1 MMNPGIWV
9 LSAVFGT
16 ALIGCLGLV
25 LTQRWHGFLSLDH
38 DLHGVQK
45 IHRRPV
51 PRVGGL
57 AVFSALLVGG
67 LGALWINEPLAPQI
81 FVLLLCSLPAFLAG
95 LLEDF
100 TKRVGVRT
108 RLIASFVSA
117 ALAFWTLDAQLVK
130 LDTPG
135 LDYLVQFSLVSFTFT
150 CFAVGGMTN
159 AINIIDGLNGLASGS
174 VALMLGGLAA
184 IAWSQGDVLVSTLC
198 LWGIAATIGFL
209 VVNYPFGKI
218 FLGDGGAYLGGFWL
232 AECAVMLL
240 YRNPSV
246 STWAVLLVTIYPAW
260 EAIYSMYRRQMVAKI
275 KTGAAD
281 QSHLHHLL
289 YRLNLQSS
297 HGPARRS
304 WTSHGVVSIQIWT
317 MVATCQVIAL
327 IYSTDTM
334 VCIASTLGFSV
345 FYGMLY
351 RQSAKLAL
359 VPDTAMPTPG
369 ITEMTP

>member
-1 MMNPGIWV
+1 M
-9 LSAVFGT
+9 
-16 ALIGCLGLV
+16 
-25 LTQRWHGFLSLDH
+25 TQRWHGWLSLDH
-38 DLHGVQK
+38 DLNGIQK
-45 IHRRPV
+45 IHGRPV

-81 FVLLLCSLPAFLAG
+81 LALLLCSLPAFLAG

-100 TKRVGVRT
+100 TKRVSIQT
-108 RLIASFVSA
+108 RLIASFASA

-135 LDYLVQFSLVSFTFT
+135 LDYLIQFSLISFTFT

-174 VALMLGGLAA
+174 VALILAGLAA
-184 IAWSQGDVLVSTLC
+184 IAWSQGDLLVSKLC

-209 VVNYPFGKI
+209 MVNYPFGKI
-218 FLGDGGAYLGGFWL
+218 FLGDGGAYLAGFWV

-246 STWAVLLVTIYPAW
+246 STWAVLLATIYPVW
-260 EAIYSMYRRQMVAKI
+260 EAVYSMCRRHMVTKI

-289 YRLNLQSS
+289 YRLSQQGKNSV
-297 HGPARRS
+297 ARRA
-304 WTSHGVVSIQIWT
+304 WTSHGVVSMQIWT

-327 IYSTDTM
+327 LYSTDTV
-334 VCIASTLGFSV
+334 VCLACTLGFSI

-351 RQSAKLAL
+351 RQSSKLAL
-359 VPDTAMPTPG
+359 APDHAMPTPG
-369 ITEMTP
+369 ITKMTS